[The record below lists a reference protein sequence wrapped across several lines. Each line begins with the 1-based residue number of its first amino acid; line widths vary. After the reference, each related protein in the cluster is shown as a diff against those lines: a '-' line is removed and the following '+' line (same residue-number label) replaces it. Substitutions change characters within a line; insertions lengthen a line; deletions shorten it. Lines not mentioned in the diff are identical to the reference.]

1 MADASDFWTGED
13 KGFGG
18 KSRAQKRPTDVATND
33 KEAQEHRD
41 TRPSTAAQ
49 QAAKDQARLDGM
61 LVKFPRTGRKDNR
74 KLNWS
79 YISADLPTMRT
90 LRDII
95 LMRGDDNRAWI
106 NNTKYKELTDEI
118 EGKKS

>member
-1 MADASDFWTGED
+1 
-13 KGFGG
+13 
-18 KSRAQKRPTDVATND
+18 
-33 KEAQEHRD
+33 
-41 TRPSTAAQ
+41 
-49 QAAKDQARLDGM
+49 M